1 MTDEQATALG
11 RFCGL
16 AMFCKEYPEFK
27 FESSYYTEH
36 LVEILNEYEK
46 AKNERDSRSISKR
59 TEEVLSCAEKL
70 AESALQK

>member
-16 AMFCKEYPEFK
+16 SKFCKENSNYQYGEYVINK
-27 FESSYYTEH
+27 
-36 LVEILNEYEK
+36 LIEILNEYEK
-46 AKNERDSRSISKR
+46 AQHERDSRSISKR
-59 TEEVLSCAEKL
+59 TEEVLPCAEKL